1 MKNYLGKCN
10 LKATFTNGVCSDF
23 LVSNPEIISEFNKVL
38 LKFCFSYQNYGDSQ

>member
-10 LKATFTNGVCSDF
+10 LNATFTDGVCSDI
-23 LVSNPEIISEFNKVL
+23 LLSNPEIYQNNKVL